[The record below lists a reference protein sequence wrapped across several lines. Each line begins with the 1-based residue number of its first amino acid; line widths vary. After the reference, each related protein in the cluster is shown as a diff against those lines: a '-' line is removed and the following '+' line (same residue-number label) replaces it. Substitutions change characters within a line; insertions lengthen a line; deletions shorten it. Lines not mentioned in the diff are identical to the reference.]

1 MYPTE
6 SLYFIHL
13 LPMKSTLLFL
23 SVFLSANLFG
33 QNVNIPDT
41 NFKNYLVNNI
51 AINTNSDSE
60 IQVSEANAFAGA
72 IDCSS
77 QNILDLTG
85 IEAFTVLTEL
95 KCFNNQLASL
105 DVSSNNAL
113 TFLHCQGNQLIS
125 LDLSSNIVLET
136 IYCGLNQLA
145 YLDLPNSSTLT
156 FLDCFG
162 NQLTSLDVYQNT
174 ALGMMGCGANQLTS
188 LNLSNNTYLSVLN
201 CDNNLLECL
210 NVKNGN
216 NQYFINLYASGNPN
230 LTCIEVDD
238 VNYSTN
244 NWTNIDPQTS
254 FSTDCN
260 NNGCSCTPTSSTDT
274 QSACD
279 SYTWVDG
286 NTYIT
291 SNNSAT
297 YTTSN
302 AAGCDS
308 TVTLDLTINPTPD
321 NSITQNGGSL
331 TATQTGATYQWI
343 DCDNFFVPV
352 IGEVN
357 QTFFPSLSGYYA
369 VEVTIGDCS
378 STSECRLVEFTGI
391 DEIESLISVH
401 PNPTKDEVTLSI
413 GTELLGTGFV
423 VTDNAGRIILT
434 DTFKSTKQTVNLS
447 GFNNGLYFITTDKE
461 SPVKIIK
468 Q

>member
-308 TVTLDLTINPTPD
+308 TITLNLTISPTPD

-378 STSECRLVEFTGI
+378 SISECRLVEFTGI

-447 GFNNGLYFITTDKE
+447 GFNNGVYFITTDKE

>member
-1 MYPTE
+1 
-6 SLYFIHL
+6 
-13 LPMKSTLLFL
+13 MKSTLLFL

-33 QNVNIPDT
+33 QNVNIPYT

-308 TVTLDLTINPTPD
+308 TITLNLTISPTPD

-447 GFNNGLYFITTDKE
+447 GFNNGVYFITTDKE

>member
-1 MYPTE
+1 
-6 SLYFIHL
+6 
-13 LPMKSTLLFL
+13 MKSTLLFL

-308 TVTLDLTINPTPD
+308 TITLNLTISPTPD

-391 DEIESLISVH
+391 DVIESLISVH

-413 GTELLGTGFV
+413 EAELLGTGFTI
-423 VTDNAGRIILT
+423 TDNAGRIVLT
-434 DTFKSTKQTVNLS
+434 DTFKSTEQKVNLS
-447 GFNNGLYFITTDKE
+447 GFDNGIYFIRTDKE
-461 SPVKIIK
+461 SQPVKIIK

>member
-308 TVTLDLTINPTPD
+308 TITLNLTISPTPD

-447 GFNNGLYFITTDKE
+447 GFNNGVYFITTDKE

>member
-1 MYPTE
+1 
-6 SLYFIHL
+6 
-13 LPMKSTLLFL
+13 MKSTLLFL

-33 QNVNIPDT
+33 QNVNIPYT

-308 TVTLDLTINPTPD
+308 TITLNLTISPTPD

-378 STSECRLVEFTGI
+378 STSECRLVDFTGI
-391 DEIESLISVH
+391 DEFEPLISVH

-413 GTELLGTGFV
+413 GAELLGTGFV

-447 GFNNGLYFITTDKE
+447 GFNNGVYFITTDKE

>member
-1 MYPTE
+1 
-6 SLYFIHL
+6 
-13 LPMKSTLLFL
+13 MKSTLLFL

-302 AAGCDS
+302 SAGCDS
-308 TVTLDLTINPTPD
+308 TITLNLTISPTPD

-378 STSECRLVEFTGI
+378 STSECRLNHLF
-391 DEIESLISVH
+391 LC
-401 PNPTKDEVTLSI
+401 
-413 GTELLGTGFV
+413 
-423 VTDNAGRIILT
+423 ILT
-434 DTFKSTKQTVNLS
+434 QQRMRLH
-447 GFNNGLYFITTDKE
+447 Y
-461 SPVKIIK
+461 P
-468 Q
+468 

>member
-391 DEIESLISVH
+391 DEFESLISVH

-413 GTELLGTGFV
+413 G
-423 VTDNAGRIILT
+423 A
-434 DTFKSTKQTVNLS
+434 
-447 GFNNGLYFITTDKE
+447 
-461 SPVKIIK
+461 
-468 Q
+468 

>member
-1 MYPTE
+1 
-6 SLYFIHL
+6 
-13 LPMKSTLLFL
+13 MKSTLLFL

-308 TVTLDLTINPTPD
+308 TITLDLTISPTPD

-447 GFNNGLYFITTDKE
+447 GFNNGVYFITTDKE

>member
-447 GFNNGLYFITTDKE
+447 GFNNGVYFITTDKE

>member
-1 MYPTE
+1 
-6 SLYFIHL
+6 
-13 LPMKSTLLFL
+13 MKSTLLFL

-60 IQVSEANAFAGA
+60 IHVSEANAFAGA

-216 NQYFINLYASGNPN
+216 NKYFINLYASGNPN

-391 DEIESLISVH
+391 DEFEPLISVH

-447 GFNNGLYFITTDKE
+447 GFNNGVYFITTDKE

>member
-302 AAGCDS
+302 SAGCDS
-308 TVTLDLTINPTPD
+308 TITLNLTISPTPD

-391 DEIESLISVH
+391 DEFEPLISVH

-434 DTFKSTKQTVNLS
+434 DTFKSTEQKVNLS
-447 GFNNGLYFITTDKE
+447 GFDNGVYFIRTDKE

>member
-1 MYPTE
+1 
-6 SLYFIHL
+6 
-13 LPMKSTLLFL
+13 MKSTLLFL

-308 TVTLDLTINPTPD
+308 TITLNLTISPTPD

-447 GFNNGLYFITTDKE
+447 GFNNGVYFITTDKE

>member
-1 MYPTE
+1 
-6 SLYFIHL
+6 
-13 LPMKSTLLFL
+13 MKSTLLFL

-302 AAGCDS
+302 SAGCDS
-308 TVTLDLTINPTPD
+308 TITLNLTISPTPD

-447 GFNNGLYFITTDKE
+447 GFNNGVYFITTDKE

>member
-1 MYPTE
+1 
-6 SLYFIHL
+6 
-13 LPMKSTLLFL
+13 MKSTLLFL

-321 NSITQNGGSL
+321 NSITQNGASL

-447 GFNNGLYFITTDKE
+447 GFNNGVYFITTDKE

>member
-302 AAGCDS
+302 SAGCDS
-308 TVTLDLTINPTPD
+308 TITLNLTISPTPD

-447 GFNNGLYFITTDKE
+447 GFNNGVYFITTDKE

>member
-1 MYPTE
+1 
-6 SLYFIHL
+6 
-13 LPMKSTLLFL
+13 MKSTLLFL

-308 TVTLDLTINPTPD
+308 TITLNLTISPTPD

-391 DEIESLISVH
+391 DEFEPLISVH

-447 GFNNGLYFITTDKE
+447 GFNNGVYFITTDKE